1 MPAPTH
7 GRSELVDR
15 RVNRLGA
22 SAGLLYAVLVLV
34 GVNAF
39 PKGNAGILAPRQE
52 IARDVAAHPADAGF
66 WTGIFLE
73 GLGLLVLIFFL
84 ARLWGVLRTA
94 EGGSGWVST
103 SALAAGLVSVAV
115 KLASFPLGIVA
126 FYEVHGG
133 GLDPQLAATLIH
145 ANDISFV
152 ATWAVDAVFIAATA
166 ATALRS
172 GALPRW
178 AGWSAAAIAPAMLAA
193 VVTATSD
200 AAQLPTALFLLW
212 IVGVSIHLLRR
223 PDVPAEA
230 GSVRVPRA
238 QPGGRPPASPM
249 SATGSR
255 TAFHGSS
262 PQ

>member
-1 MPAPTH
+1 MPAPTY

-15 RVNRLGA
+15 RINSLGA

-84 ARLWGVLRTA
+84 ARLWGVLRSA
-94 EGGSGWVST
+94 EGSPGWLSMT
-103 SALAAGLVSVAV
+103 ALGAGLVSVAV
-115 KLASFPLGIVA
+115 KLASFPLGTVA
-126 FYEVHGG
+126 FYEVRGG

-145 ANDISFV
+145 ANDVSFV
-152 ATWAVDAVFIAATA
+152 ATWAVDAVFLAATA
-166 ATALRS
+166 ATALRT

-178 AGWSAAAIAPAMLAA
+178 AGWSAAAIAPLMLAA
-193 VVTATSD
+193 VAMATSSS
-200 AAQLPTALFLLW
+200 AQLPTALFLIW

-223 PDVPAEA
+223 PDEVADA
-230 GSVRVPRA
+230 GSVRMPRA
-238 QPGGRPPASPM
+238 QPILR
-249 SATGSR
+249 
-255 TAFHGSS
+255 
-262 PQ
+262 

>member
-1 MPAPTH
+1 MPAPTY
-7 GRSELVDR
+7 GRSEPVDR
-15 RVNRLGA
+15 RINSLGA

-84 ARLWGVLRTA
+84 ARLWGVLRSA
-94 EGGSGWVST
+94 EGSPGWLSMT
-103 SALAAGLVSVAV
+103 ALGAGLVSVAV
-115 KLASFPLGIVA
+115 KLASFPLGTVA
-126 FYEVHGG
+126 FYEVRGD

-152 ATWAVDAVFIAATA
+152 ATWAVDAVFLAATA
-166 ATALRS
+166 ATALRT

-178 AGWSAAAIAPAMLAA
+178 AGWSAAAIAPLMLAA
-193 VVTATSD
+193 VAMATSSS
-200 AAQLPTALFLLW
+200 AQLPTALFLIW

-223 PDVPAEA
+223 PDEVADA
-230 GSVRVPRA
+230 GSVRMPRA
-238 QPGGRPPASPM
+238 QPILR
-249 SATGSR
+249 
-255 TAFHGSS
+255 
-262 PQ
+262 

>member
-1 MPAPTH
+1 MPAPTY

-15 RVNRLGA
+15 RINRLGA

-84 ARLWGVLRTA
+84 ARLWGVLRSA
-94 EGGSGWVST
+94 EGSSGWLSMT
-103 SALAAGLVSVAV
+103 ALGAGLVSVAV
-115 KLASFPLGIVA
+115 KLASFPLGTVA
-126 FYEVHGG
+126 FYEVRGG

-152 ATWAVDAVFIAATA
+152 ATWAVDAVFLAATA
-166 ATALRS
+166 ATALRT

-178 AGWSAAAIAPAMLAA
+178 AGWSAAAIAPLMLAA
-193 VVTATSD
+193 VAMATSD
-200 AAQLPTALFLLW
+200 SAQLPTALFLIW
-212 IVGVSIHLLRR
+212 IVGVSIHLMRR
-223 PDVPAEA
+223 PDEVADA
-230 GSVRVPRA
+230 RSVRMPHA
-238 QPGGRPPASPM
+238 QPILR
-249 SATGSR
+249 
-255 TAFHGSS
+255 
-262 PQ
+262 

>member
-1 MPAPTH
+1 MPAPTY

-15 RVNRLGA
+15 LINRLGA
-22 SAGLLYAVLVLV
+22 AAGLLYAVLVLV

-52 IARDVAAHPADAGF
+52 IAREVAAHPADAGF

-84 ARLWGVLRTA
+84 ARLWGVLRSA
-94 EGGSGWVST
+94 EGGSGWLSMT
-103 SALAAGLVSVAV
+103 ALGAGLVSVAV
-115 KLASFPLGIVA
+115 KLASFPLGTVA
-126 FYEVHGG
+126 FYEVRGG

-152 ATWAVDAVFIAATA
+152 ATWAVDAVFLAATA
-166 ATALRS
+166 ATALRT

-178 AGWSAAAIAPAMLAA
+178 AGWSAAAIAPLMLGAVAM
-193 VVTATSD
+193 ATSGS
-200 AAQLPTALFLLW
+200 AQLPTALFLIW

-223 PDVPAEA
+223 PDEVAEA
-230 GSVRVPRA
+230 ASVMMPRA
-238 QPGGRPPASPM
+238 QPILR
-249 SATGSR
+249 
-255 TAFHGSS
+255 
-262 PQ
+262 

>member
-1 MPAPTH
+1 MPAPTY

-15 RVNRLGA
+15 RINSLGA

-84 ARLWGVLRTA
+84 ARLWGVLRSA
-94 EGGSGWVST
+94 EGSPGWLSMT
-103 SALAAGLVSVAV
+103 ALGAGLVSVAV
-115 KLASFPLGIVA
+115 KLASFPLGTVA
-126 FYEVHGG
+126 FYEVRGG

-152 ATWAVDAVFIAATA
+152 ATWAVDAVFLAATA
-166 ATALRS
+166 ATALRT

-178 AGWSAAAIAPAMLAA
+178 AGWSAAAIAPLMLAA
-193 VVTATSD
+193 VAMATSSS
-200 AAQLPTALFLLW
+200 AQLPTALFLIW

-223 PDVPAEA
+223 PDEVADA
-230 GSVRVPRA
+230 GSVRMPRA
-238 QPGGRPPASPM
+238 QPILR
-249 SATGSR
+249 
-255 TAFHGSS
+255 
-262 PQ
+262 